1 MNKRSLVLSAFAT
14 IIMVGAA
21 TAGDH
26 INVTPPIYREQ
37 ARTTASVHLA
47 SELTTTPS
55 LVPPA
60 GASRPVVAVAGRA
73 ADR

>member
-21 TAGDH
+21 TADDR

-37 ARTTASVHLA
+37 ARTTAVHPA